1 MIEFLENKLLR
12 IFEGEQMLIE
22 PWGKDSFR
30 VRITREDTFAED
42 LHALLPPAPATAV
55 IRIIDSKAEAEI
67 NEANTATVK
76 TGDSAELQNG
86 ALHLSLLPTGKLVFR
101 NQEGE
106 ILLAEYEHD
115 RRTALHI
122 ETRDFSHSATSLK
135 WASDPEEKLFGM
147 GQYQNGIFNLKG
159 SFLELAQRNSQ
170 VSIPFLLSDRGYGFL
185 WNHPGVGRATF
196 GKNMTEWQ
204 GERAREIDFWITAGE
219 TPAEIIGHYME
230 ATGKPPMMPDYGL
243 GFWQSKLRY
252 RSQEELLEVAR
263 EYHRLGVPL
272 SVIVA
277 DFFHWPI
284 EGSWCF
290 DPDYWPDPSAMVKEL
305 SEMGTKLSVSLWPTV
320 DLKAPAYQELRKR
333 GLLVE
338 CEDGQE
344 FQMNMGHPTAFMDF
358 TNPEARD
365 YFWKTIEKNYVA
377 HGITD
382 FWLDVAEPEYSLY
395 DFSNYRYHLGNCAE
409 VGNQYPL
416 FYTKAV
422 ADGLETR
429 GITPINLV
437 RCAWAGSQRYGA
449 LVWSGDIASTFDS
462 FRRQVICGLQM
473 AVAGIPWWTTDI
485 GGFFGGWTEDPAF
498 RELLIRWF
506 QYGTFCPVMRLHGDR
521 RPHQKGVSTSGGGK
535 VGSGAANEIW
545 AFGEEAYPIL
555 KDHIEL
561 RERLKP
567 YLKALMKEAHEKGAP
582 VMRPLFY
589 EFPKDPACWEIQD
602 QFLLGSS
609 LLAAPILEMGARA
622 RAVYLPEGRRWY
634 STIEKK
640 EYAGGQWI
648 EAEAPLEKIP
658 VFLDADCNLK
668 ELF

>member
-1 MIEFLENKLLR
+1 MIELVENKLLR
-12 IFEGEQMLIE
+12 TFEGEKMLIE
-22 PWGKDSFR
+22 PWGADSLR
-30 VRITREDTFAED
+30 VRITKEEAFSEDP
-42 LHALLPPAPATAV
+42 HALLPPAP
-55 IRIIDSKAEAEI
+55 SKAKFTLMNSKAKTET
-67 NEANTATVK
+67 NEANTVTIK
-76 TGDSAELQNG
+76 TGDSAEIQNG
-86 ALHLSLLPTGKLVFR
+86 ALCLSLLPTGKMVFR
-101 NQEGE
+101 NDTGK

-115 RRTALHI
+115 RRTALHL
-122 ETRDFSHSATSLK
+122 ESRDFSHGATSLK

-196 GKNMTEWQ
+196 GFNITEWQ
-204 GERAREIDFWITAGE
+204 GMRAKEIDFWITAAD
-219 TPAEIIGHYME
+219 TPAQIIANYTD

-263 EYHRLGVPL
+263 EYHRRGIPL

-277 DFFHWPI
+277 DYFHWPI

-305 SEMGTKLSVSLWPTV
+305 SEMGIKLSVSLWPTV

-333 GLLVE
+333 GLLAE
-338 CEDGQE
+338 CENGQE
-344 FQMNMGHPTAFMDF
+344 FHMNMGYPTAFMDF
-358 TNPEARD
+358 TNPETRA
-365 YFWKTIEKNYVA
+365 YFWKVIEKNYLA

-382 FWLDVAEPEYSLY
+382 FWLDVAEPEYSCY
-395 DFSNYRYHLGNCAE
+395 DFANYRYYSGNCAE
-409 VGNQYPL
+409 VGNQYPRC
-416 FYTKAV
+416 YTQAV
-422 ADGLETR
+422 AEGLQSR
-429 GITPINLV
+429 GITPVNLV
-437 RCAWAGSQRYGA
+437 RCGWAGSQRYGA
-449 LVWSGDIASTFDS
+449 LIWSGDIASTFDS
-462 FRRQVICGLQM
+462 FRRQVVCGLQM

-485 GGFFGGWTEDPAF
+485 GGFFGGYTEDAEF

-521 RPHQKGVSTSGGGK
+521 RPHQKGVSKVGGGR
-535 VGSGAANEIW
+535 VGTGAANEIW

-555 KDHIEL
+555 EAHIRL

-567 YLKALMKEAHEKGAP
+567 YLKKLMREAHEQGAP
-582 VMRPLFY
+582 VMRPLYY
-589 EFPKDPACWEIQD
+589 EFPKDPVCWEIQD
-602 QFLLGSS
+602 QFMLGESI
-609 LLAAPILEMGARA
+609 LAAPILEWGARG
-622 RAVYLPEGRRWY
+622 RRVYLPAGKNWY
-634 STIEKK
+634 ATVEKK
-640 EYAGGQWI
+640 EFSGGQWI
-648 EAEAPLEKIP
+648 EAEAPLDKMP
-658 VFLDADCNLK
+658 VFLDADCDLK